1 MSVATKR
8 AGTKAFVLVASKV
21 VTLILS
27 IISSMVLARSL
38 NLDEYGTYSELLTVS
53 SIAVAVFS
61 LGLPNALNYFL
72 PRCENE
78 KEKAGFVSFYF
89 IFITLLSLV
98 LMAVMIFVN
107 KPIAIYYQNERLIT
121 YSYFIVII
129 PWTKLII
136 GSRSNLLVAEG
147 KVMRE
152 IVYCVLNGAFLSLI
166 ALFTTF
172 NQSNFD
178 IYITLY
184 VIVEIIFAIAV
195 YFEAFLVSGKKIC
208 INSKP
213 NGIKELLTYTIPLGL
228 STAVSTIS
236 LDLDKLIIGFAM
248 DEASVA
254 IYANAGKELPFSL
267 ISTSFT
273 AVFLPQIVLL
283 VKKNKT
289 HAAMSRWKDIM
300 EINYIMLSFCVA
312 ASVVFAPQII
322 SLLYSE
328 AYLSGVGIFRVYSL
342 TLLLRITYW
351 AMFLNAFGKT
361 NEILLNSVI
370 CLALNVVLNLIFCN
384 MIGFIGPAIATLISI
399 FAIVILQ
406 VIRTS
411 KLLNM
416 AVWSFIPV
424 KRFILPTA
432 VCIISGIVVTIVV
445 KTLRI
450 GTDTKGIVS
459 VVIIGVVW
467 GLLYLLVYLKKI
479 LSLWKLLNTDIT
491 ESKAE

>member
-1 MSVATKR
+1 MSTATKR
-8 AGTKAFVLVASKV
+8 SGTKAFVLVASKF
-21 VTLILS
+21 VTLLLS
-27 IISSMVLARSL
+27 MISSMVLARSL

-53 SIAVAVFS
+53 SIAVAIFS
-61 LGLPNALNYFL
+61 FGLPNALNYFL

-78 KEKAGFVSFYF
+78 KEKGRFVGSYF
-89 IFITLLSLV
+89 ALITLLSII
-98 LMAVMIFVN
+98 LMVIMFFAN
-107 KPIAIYYQNERLIT
+107 KPIAVYYQNERLIT

-136 GSRSNLLVAEG
+136 SSRSNLLVAEG

-152 IVYCVLNGAFLSLI
+152 IIYCVLNGAFLSLI
-166 ALFTTF
+166 ALLTMF
-172 NQSNFD
+172 NQRNFD
-178 IYITLY
+178 IYIALY

-195 YFEAFLVSGKKIC
+195 YFEAYVVSEKIIC
-208 INSKP
+208 FDVKIE
-213 NGIKELLTYTIPLGL
+213 GIKELLAYTIPLGL

-273 AVFLPQIVLL
+273 AVFLPQIVSL
-283 VKKNKT
+283 VKKKKT
-289 HAAMSRWKDIM
+289 QAAVSRWKDIM

-312 ASVVFAPQII
+312 ASIVFAPQII
-322 SLLYSE
+322 SLLYSD
-328 AYLSGVGIFRVYSL
+328 AYLDGVGIFRVYSL

-361 NEILLNSVI
+361 NEILLNSII
-370 CLALNVVLNLIFCN
+370 CLALNVVLNVLFCN
-384 MIGFIGPAIATLISI
+384 LIGFIGPAIATLISI
-399 FAIVILQ
+399 FAIVVLQ
-406 VIRTS
+406 IARTS
-411 KLLNM
+411 KLLNFP
-416 AVWSFIPV
+416 AWSFIPI
-424 KRFILPTA
+424 KRFVLPT
-432 VCIISGIVVTIVV
+432 VVNVISGIAVAVIV
-445 KTLRI
+445 KTIKI

-467 GLLYLLVYLKKI
+467 GLLYLLVYFKKI
-479 LSLWKLLNTDIT
+479 HSLWESLNVDIV
-491 ESKAE
+491 ESNVE